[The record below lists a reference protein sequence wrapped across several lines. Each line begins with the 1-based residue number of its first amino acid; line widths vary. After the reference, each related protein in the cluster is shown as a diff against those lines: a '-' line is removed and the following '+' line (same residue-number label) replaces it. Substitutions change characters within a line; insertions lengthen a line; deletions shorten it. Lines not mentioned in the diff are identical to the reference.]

1 MIENIFDSCGN
12 LKKISELISGKT
24 GNIILLQ
31 EYTQFQMMCADTNS
45 VKPPDLRFDSNK
57 TIIKFKFKDESVINF
72 VLPLITQNDLKNE
85 CELNGHEI
93 AMGIGE

>member
-12 LKKISELISGKT
+12 LKMMSELISGKT

-45 VKPPDLRFDSNK
+45 VQSPELIFDSNK
-57 TIIKFKFKDESVINF
+57 TIMKFKFKDESSINF
-72 VLPLITQNDLKNE
+72 VLPFF
-85 CELNGHEI
+85 H
-93 AMGIGE
+93 